1 MANPLLGYAANVA
14 GRAVAG
20 IYGAISSAKE
30 AHTPAPT
37 KKFGDDLKKYEP
49 PRKAASSAEKSG

>member
-1 MANPLLGYAANVA
+1 MANPLLGYAANLA

-20 IYGAISSAKE
+20 VYGVISGAKE
-30 AHTPAPT
+30 AQAPSPT